1 MERDKKI
8 DEKWKEEVSKEKD
21 ELKEEETLPEVNF
34 SFFITTLGMQATIA
48 LGDALNPITNKKEPD
63 LKQARFLIDTLGIL
77 KEKTK
82 GNLTSDEAKLLENLL
97 YELRMR
103 YISKT
108 T

>member
-1 MERDKKI
+1 MEREKKI
-8 DEKWKEEVSKEKD
+8 DEGWKEKVSEEKG
-21 ELKEEETLPEVNF
+21 ESREETLPEVNF
-34 SFFITTLGMQATIA
+34 SFFITTLGMQATVA

-63 LKQARFLIDTLGIL
+63 LKQAKFLIDTLGIL

-82 GNLTSDEAKLLENLL
+82 GNLAPDEAELLENLL